1 MTFSPSWVQRF
12 GHNILQSLG
21 RCTIGQHEDQGAMV
35 NGLIGAQTAVIIAI
49 VQADSAAYT
58 QGCRLK
64 LTVIVHY
71 VNGVDGT
78 IGLREARNSG
88 S

>member
-1 MTFSPSWVQRF
+1 
-12 GHNILQSLG
+12 
-21 RCTIGQHEDQGAMV
+21 MV

-58 QGCRLK
+58 QGWRLK